1 MCLYVKIKYTII
13 RLKTYVQIKRFLLVE
28 HNIPSTISKMSARKA
43 YLWYSNWFYC
53 GLKNI
58 IIQNQRESWGVY
70 ISKVFMS
77 NYLWPHGLYI
87 AQPGS
92 FVHGIFQGRI
102 LGWVAISFSRG
113 SSQHRDWNQVSCIAG
128 RFFIVWVTGEALYTT
143 PILSVHV

>member
-28 HNIPSTISKMSARKA
+28 HNIPSTISKMWARKA
-43 YLWYSNWFYC
+43 YLWYRNWFYC
-53 GLKNI
+53 GLKKN
-58 IIQNQRESWGVY
+58 NHTESKRKLRSLY
-70 ISKVFMS
+70 IYSLSLSVMS
-77 NYLWPHGLYI
+77 NYLWPHGLYV

-128 RFFIVWVTGEALYTT
+128 RFFIVWVTREAQFFK
-143 PILSVHV
+143 